1 LAAARGDV
9 CARCIRLRPRGCREH
24 AVRRALPDGAGRAG
38 SAAPLRAPAP
48 PRRCAPPGGAP
59 VPAAPGDAARG
70 RGVARGT
77 QVGAGDGGG
86 RRAAEPGA
94 ERTERT
100 EPGAA
105 LSVPP
110 RTDGGP
116 APRRSGHGTAAAAC
130 ARLTAGGPMPCARA
144 VLFLSS
150 FFLLFAF
157 FAFFSFPSFNFCLG
171 KADAL

>member
-1 LAAARGDV
+1 MAAARGDV

-77 QVGAGDGGG
+77 QVGAADGGG

-110 RTDGGP
+110 PPPRARTAAPLRAARAMAPRLQP
-116 APRRSGHGTAAAAC
+116 AP
-130 ARLTAGGPMPCARA
+130 
-144 VLFLSS
+144 V
-150 FFLLFAF
+150 
-157 FAFFSFPSFNFCLG
+157 
-171 KADAL
+171 